1 MRTDHVVR
9 GAASLRARYDR
20 LTSTSSAR
28 AVALVPLLAVLA
40 LAVGQSFGTTPL
52 GATSLGG
59 VLSLL
64 GAATLAATAGA
75 LGVVLACV
83 AVAVLLL
90 LAVPVGA
97 EPVPSPA
104 PARQHS
110 PTAPG
115 RPQPRAPGASP
126 LPRTA

>member
-1 MRTDHVVR
+1 MRADHVVR

-20 LTSTSSAR
+20 LTATSSAR

-40 LAVGQSFGTTPL
+40 LAVGQSFGSS
-52 GATSLGG
+52 SLGG

-75 LGVVLACV
+75 LGVALACV

-90 LAVPVGA
+90 LAVPVGP
-97 EPVPSPA
+97 EPVPLPA
-104 PARQHS
+104 PVRQHS
-110 PTAPG
+110 PTTPG

>member
-1 MRTDHVVR
+1 MGIVRTQHVVR
-9 GAASLRARYDR
+9 GATSLRERYDR

-40 LAVGQSFGTTPL
+40 LAVGQSFGSS
-52 GATSLGG
+52 SLGG

-75 LGVVLACV
+75 LGVALACV

-90 LAVPVGA
+90 LAVPVGP
-97 EPVPSPA
+97 EPVPLPA
-104 PARQHS
+104 PVRQHS
-110 PTAPG
+110 PTTPG

>member
-1 MRTDHVVR
+1 MRADHVVR

-28 AVALVPLLAVLA
+28 AVALVPLLAVLV
-40 LAVGQSFGTTPL
+40 LAVGQSFG
-52 GATSLGG
+52 GSSSLGG

-75 LGVVLACV
+75 LGVALACV

-90 LAVPVGA
+90 LAVPVGP
-97 EPVPSPA
+97 EPVPLPA
-104 PARQHS
+104 PVRQHS
-110 PTAPG
+110 PTTPG
-115 RPQPRAPGASP
+115 RPRPRAPGASP

>member
-1 MRTDHVVR
+1 MRAEHAAL
-9 GAASLRARYDR
+9 GPASLRERCDR
-20 LTSTSSAR
+20 LTGVASAR
-28 AVALVPLLAVLA
+28 AVSLAPLLLVLA
-40 LAVGQSFGTTPL
+40 LAVGQSL

-75 LGVVLACV
+75 LGVALACV

-90 LAVPVGA
+90 LAAPVA
-97 EPVPSPA
+97 PEPEASPA

-110 PTAPG
+110 PTTPG
-115 RPQPRAPGASP
+115 RPQPRAPGAST
-126 LPRTA
+126 LPRPA

>member
-1 MRTDHVVR
+1 VRAEHVAGSTAALRERRDH
-9 GAASLRARYDR
+9 
-20 LTSTSSAR
+20 LTSASA
-28 AVALVPLLAVLA
+28 ALPLVPLLLVLA
-40 LAVGQSFGTTPL
+40 FVVGQSL
-52 GATSLGG
+52 GAPSLGG

-75 LGVVLACV
+75 LGVALACV

-90 LAVPVGA
+90 TTVPVAA
-97 EPVPSPA
+97 EPVASPA

-110 PTAPG
+110 PTTPG
-115 RPQPRAPGASP
+115 RPQPRAPGAPP